1 MNRNTPSRFSE
12 APQVD
17 IQRSRFERSCNVK
30 TSFNVGELIPFFV
43 DEVLPGDTFE
53 ISTSKV
59 FRMQTLKT
67 PIFDNLFV
75 DTYFFYVP
83 NRIVW
88 DHWQAFLGENQ
99 SSAWIPEVEYSIP
112 QLEAP
117 DGGWNVGT
125 IADYMGIP
133 PLVGGLS
140 VNALPFRAY
149 AKIYDE
155 WFRDENLQ
163 DPLVIPDGDTTVS
176 GSNGGSYTTDV
187 AKGGLPALANKC
199 HDYFT
204 SALPAPQKGP
214 DIGVPIATGAVLPV
228 FTQGLPN
235 SHFNYSATSEGLAAY
250 DLAVKGSYPLQLE
263 SAYRYAPTGS
273 NIAWPKFLSNK
284 LANAGAST
292 LLNGASAPSQSST
305 TNQYMQSFVL
315 DSDSVA
321 HSVLNLTQNDVR
333 NAQPLTMQVDSLT
346 PVNLVADA
354 TQIAAFTN
362 INELRQA
369 FQIQR
374 FYEKLA
380 RGGSRYRELIASM
393 FNVQI
398 GDVRA
403 MIPEYLGGSRLPLN
417 VRQIT
422 QTSSNVEGQP
432 LGDVAG
438 MSVTNDNHFDF
449 VKSFTEHGYII
460 GVMVARYKHT
470 YQQGIEPTFLRK
482 GIFDYYF
489 PVFAHLGESG
499 VKNAT
504 IFAQGTDTDN
514 EIFGYQEAYAEYRY
528 KPDTVTGMMRSVSN
542 SGFDTWHFADDY
554 DSLPYL
560 SADWIREDKTNVDR
574 TLTVNSAVSNQIF
587 ADILVTNHTTR
598 PMPLYS
604 IPGLIDH
611 F

>member
-117 DGGWNVGT
+117 ENGWNVGT

-176 GSNGGSYTTDV
+176 GSNGSSYTTDV

-228 FTQGLPN
+228 FTSAYPN
-235 SHFNYSATSEGLAAY
+235 NHFWFGSWNAENAAKY
-250 DLAVKGSYPLQLE
+250 QAVLEKSYPLMFD
-263 SAYRYAPTGS
+263 SDNPFHFGS
-273 NIAWPKFLSNK
+273 EQVNAFPYFIRGAEGATNKEFNFQPVTNSIQAGLGLSTVGT
-284 LANAGAST
+284 GASYPKT
-292 LLNGASAPSQSST
+292 
-305 TNQYMQSFVL
+305 
-315 DSDSVA
+315 
-321 HSVLNLTQNDVR
+321 VLNSSLKQIYT
-333 NAQPLTMQVDSLT
+333 DSSFDTGLT

-504 IFAQGTDTDN
+504 IFAQGTDVDD

-554 DSLPYL
+554 ESLPYL

-574 TLTVNSAVSNQIF
+574 TLTVTSAVSNQIF
-587 ADILVTNHTTR
+587 ADIIVTNHTTR

>member
-17 IQRSRFERSCNVK
+17 IQRSRFERSSNVK
-30 TSFNVGELIPFFV
+30 TSFNVGQVIPFFV

-67 PIFDNLFV
+67 PIYDNLFV
-75 DTYFFYVP
+75 DTYFFYIP

-88 DHWQAFLGENQ
+88 DHWAEFLGENS
-99 SSAWIPEVEYSIP
+99 SSAWIPEVEYTIP
-112 QLEAP
+112 QIVSPE
-117 DGGWNVGT
+117 GGWNVGT
-125 IADYMGIP
+125 IADYLGIP
-133 PLVGGLS
+133 PEVGGLS
-140 VNALPFRAY
+140 VNALPFRGY
-149 AKIYDE
+149 AKLCQE
-155 WFRDENLQ
+155 WFADENLQ

-176 GSNGGSYTTDV
+176 GTNGDSYVTDV
-187 AKGGLPALANKC
+187 ALGGAPFVANKV

-204 SALPAPQKGP
+204 SCLPAPLKGP
-214 DIGVPIATGAVLPV
+214 EIGIPIASGATLPV
-228 FTQGLPN
+228 FTSGFPN
-235 SHFNYSATSEGLAAY
+235 SHFGYTKYDADLDAY
-250 DLAVKGSYPLQLE
+250 DVAVKASYPLMME
-263 SAYRYAPTGS
+263 GAYTYLPSGTT
-273 NIAWPKFLSNK
+273 IAWPKFLSGRMN
-284 LANAGAST
+284 ANGESFLNSGYASI
-292 LLNGASAPSQSST
+292 NSSEVSS
-305 TNQYMQSFVL
+305 YAYDQSFVK
-315 DSDSVA
+315 DSNGVA
-321 HSVLNLTQNDVR
+321 RSVLNTTLDDIR
-333 NAQPLTMQVDSLT
+333 NASTPVIDALT

-354 TQIAAFTN
+354 SQIAAFTS

-403 MIPEYLGGSRLPLN
+403 MIPEYLGGNRLPLN

-460 GVMVARYKHT
+460 GVMVARYRHS

-482 GIFDYYF
+482 GVFDYYF
-489 PVFAHLGESG
+489 PVFAHLGEQG

-504 IFAQGTDTDN
+504 IYAQGTDEDA
-514 EIFGYQEAYAEYRY
+514 EVFGYQEAWADYRY
-528 KPDTVTGMMRSVSN
+528 KPDRISGMMRSVSD
-542 SGFDTWHFADDY
+542 SGFDTWHFADFY
-554 DSLPYL
+554 ESLPYL

-574 TLTVNSAVSNQIF
+574 VLTVSSSVSDQIF

>member
-30 TSFNVGELIPFFV
+30 TSFNVGQLIPFFI

-53 ISTSKV
+53 VSTSKV

-67 PIFDNLFV
+67 PIYDNLFL

-88 DHWQAFLGENQ
+88 DHWQNFLGENA
-99 SSAWIPEVEYSIP
+99 SSAWIPEVEYQIP
-112 QLEAP
+112 QIEAP
-117 DGGWNVGT
+117 DGGWAVGT
-125 IADYMGIP
+125 IADYLGIP

-140 VNALPFRAY
+140 VNALPFRGY
-149 AKIYDE
+149 AKICQE
-155 WFRDENLQ
+155 WFADENLQ
-163 DPLVIPDGDTTVS
+163 DPLVIPDGDSTVS
-176 GSNGGSYTTDV
+176 GTNGTNYVTDTAKGSY
-187 AKGGLPALANKC
+187 PFIANKC

-204 SALPAPQKGP
+204 SCLPSPQKGP
-214 DIGVPIATGAVLPV
+214 DIGVPVATGAVLPV

-235 SHFNYSATSEGLAAY
+235 AHFNYGPASQPTMDKYKVALE
-250 DLAVKGSYPLQLE
+250 KSYPLMLE
-263 SAYRYAPTGS
+263 TDNPLKFSDAQAQAYPYYFRGATFKDGS
-273 NIAWPKFLSNK
+273 DHVTFNLRP
-284 LANAGAST
+284 LANSNSADLGASIV
-292 LLNGASAPSQSST
+292 GSSSELYPKPVNNT
-305 TNQYMQSFVL
+305 DLKTIYQTSGNV
-315 DSDSVA
+315 
-321 HSVLNLTQNDVR
+321 TG
-333 NAQPLTMQVDSLT
+333 LT

-354 TQIAAFTN
+354 TKIAAFTN

-374 FYEKLA
+374 FYERLA

-393 FNVQI
+393 FSVQI

-460 GVMVARYKHT
+460 GVMCARYKHS

-482 GIFDYYF
+482 SLFDYYF
-489 PVFAHLGESG
+489 PVFAHLGEQK
-499 VKNAT
+499 VPNAC
-504 IFAQGTDTDN
+504 IFAQGTDTDS
-514 EIFGYQEAYAEYRY
+514 EVFGYQEAWADYRY
-528 KPDTVTGMMRSVSN
+528 KPDRISASMRSVAN

-560 SADWIREDKTNVDR
+560 GADWIREDKSNVDR
-574 TLTVNSAVSNQIF
+574 VLTVTSAVSDQIF

>member
-30 TSFNVGELIPFFV
+30 TSFNVGQLIPFFI

-53 ISTSKV
+53 VSTSKV

-67 PIFDNLFV
+67 PIYDNLFV

-88 DHWQAFLGENQ
+88 DHWQNFLGENA
-99 SSAWIPEVEYSIP
+99 SSAWIPEVEYQIP
-112 QLEAP
+112 QIEAP
-117 DGGWNVGT
+117 ENGWNVGT
-125 IADYMGIP
+125 IADYLGIP

-140 VNALPFRAY
+140 VNALPFRGY
-149 AKIYDE
+149 AKICQE
-155 WFRDENLQ
+155 WFADENLQ
-163 DPLVIPDGDTTVS
+163 DPLVIPDGDSTVS
-176 GSNGGSYTTDV
+176 GTNGSNYVTDTAKGSY
-187 AKGGLPALANKC
+187 PFIANKC

-204 SALPAPQKGP
+204 SCLPSPQKGP
-214 DIGVPIATGAVLPV
+214 DIGVPVATGAVLPV

-235 SHFNYSATSEGLAAY
+235 AHFNYGPAGDPTMDKYKTVLQKSFPLMFETDDPLRFGSGQAYGFPLFMRGVTQYSGSTPYFSFEPLTSSIVGGL
-250 DLAVKGSYPLQLE
+250 
-263 SAYRYAPTGS
+263 
-273 NIAWPKFLSNK
+273 
-284 LANAGAST
+284 GASIPDQGSET
-292 LLNGASAPSQSST
+292 YPKT
-305 TNQYMQSFVL
+305 
-315 DSDSVA
+315 
-321 HSVLNLTQNDVR
+321 VLNTNLKSIYDNSGRVTG
-333 NAQPLTMQVDSLT
+333 LT

-374 FYEKLA
+374 FYERLA

-393 FNVQI
+393 FSVQI

-460 GVMVARYKHT
+460 GVMCARYKHS

-482 GIFDYYF
+482 SLFDYYF
-489 PVFAHLGESG
+489 PVFAHLGEQK
-499 VKNAT
+499 VPNAC
-504 IFAQGTDTDN
+504 IYAQGTDTDS
-514 EIFGYQEAYAEYRY
+514 EVFGYQEAWADYRY
-528 KPDTVTGMMRSVSN
+528 KPDRISASMRSVAN

-560 SADWIREDKTNVDR
+560 SADWIREDKSNVDR
-574 TLTVNSAVSNQIF
+574 VLTVTSAVSDQIF